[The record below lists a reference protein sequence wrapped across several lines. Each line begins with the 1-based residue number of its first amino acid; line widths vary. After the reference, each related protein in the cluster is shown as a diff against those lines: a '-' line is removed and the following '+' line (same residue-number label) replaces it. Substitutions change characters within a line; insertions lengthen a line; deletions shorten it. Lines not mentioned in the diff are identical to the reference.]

1 MLITFEGIDGSGKST
16 LIKQVGE
23 YLKSKNLNTIIT
35 YEPYD
40 EDIRSLIKSG
50 KYLPKAELALF
61 TADRVQHIENIIL
74 PALKNNMIVLCD
86 RFIDSTIAYQF
97 GGNGISP
104 DIIKAMYKL
113 LNYPIYPE
121 RTYYLDIPI
130 SEAMFRISK
139 RYSKEY
145 DKYDCQSY
153 EFYQNIQMGY
163 KQAIREDPSRFCT
176 IDANKSINKIL
187 SDIIL
192 DLDRVLIR
200 NNYV

>member
-23 YLKSKNLNTIIT
+23 YLKSKNLNTLIT

-40 EDIRSLIKSG
+40 EDIRNLIKSG

-74 PALKNNMIVLCD
+74 PALKDNMIVLCD

-104 DIIKAMYKL
+104 DVIKAIYKL

-153 EFYQNIQMGY
+153 EFYQNIQIGY

-176 IDANKSINKIL
+176 VNANRSINKIL

>member
-23 YLKSKNLNTIIT
+23 YLKSKNLNTLIT

-40 EDIRSLIKSG
+40 EDIRNLIKSG

-74 PALKNNMIVLCD
+74 PALKDNMIVLCD

-176 IDANKSINKIL
+176 VDANKSINKIL

>member
-23 YLKSKNLNTIIT
+23 YLKSKNLNTLIT

-40 EDIRSLIKSG
+40 EDIRNLIKSG

-74 PALKNNMIVLCD
+74 PALKDNMIVLCD

-104 DIIKAMYKL
+104 DVIKAMYKL

-121 RTYYLDIPI
+121 RTYYLDIPV

-139 RYSKEY
+139 RYSKKY

-153 EFYQNIQMGY
+153 EFYQNIQIGY

-176 IDANKSINKIL
+176 IDANRSINKIL

>member
-23 YLKSKNLNTIIT
+23 YLKSKNLNTLIT

-40 EDIRSLIKSG
+40 KDIRNLIKSG

-74 PALKNNMIVLCD
+74 PALKDNMIVLCD

-153 EFYQNIQMGY
+153 EFYQNIQIGY

-176 IDANKSINKIL
+176 VDANRSINKIL

>member
-23 YLKSKNLNTIIT
+23 YLKSKNLNTLIT
-35 YEPYD
+35 YEPYN
-40 EDIRSLIKSG
+40 EDIRNLIKSG

-74 PALKNNMIVLCD
+74 PALKDNMIVLCD

-153 EFYQNIQMGY
+153 EFYQNIQIGY

-176 IDANKSINKIL
+176 VDANRSINKIL

>member
-23 YLKSKNLNTIIT
+23 YLKSKNLNTLIT

-40 EDIRSLIKSG
+40 EDNRNLIKSG

-74 PALKNNMIVLCD
+74 PALKDNMIVLCD

-104 DIIKAMYKL
+104 DVIKAMYKL

-121 RTYYLDIPI
+121 RTYYLDIPV

-176 IDANKSINKIL
+176 VDANRSINKIL

>member
-23 YLKSKNLNTIIT
+23 YLKSKNLNTLIT

-104 DIIKAMYKL
+104 DIIKAIYKL

-176 IDANKSINKIL
+176 INANKSINKIL

>member
-23 YLKSKNLNTIIT
+23 YLKSKNLNTLIT

-40 EDIRSLIKSG
+40 EDIRNLIKSG

-74 PALKNNMIVLCD
+74 PALKDNMIVLCD

-104 DIIKAMYKL
+104 NIIKS
-113 LNYPIYPE
+113 N
-121 RTYYLDIPI
+121 
-130 SEAMFRISK
+130 
-139 RYSKEY
+139 
-145 DKYDCQSY
+145 
-153 EFYQNIQMGY
+153 
-163 KQAIREDPSRFCT
+163 
-176 IDANKSINKIL
+176 
-187 SDIIL
+187 
-192 DLDRVLIR
+192 V
-200 NNYV
+200 

>member
-23 YLKSKNLNTIIT
+23 YLKSKNLNTLIT

-40 EDIRSLIKSG
+40 EDIRNLIKSG

-74 PALKNNMIVLCD
+74 PALKDNMIVLCD

-104 DIIKAMYKL
+104 DVIKAMYKL

-121 RTYYLDIPI
+121 RTYYLDIPV

-153 EFYQNIQMGY
+153 EFYQNIQIGY

-176 IDANKSINKIL
+176 VNANRSINKIL

>member
-23 YLKSKNLNTIIT
+23 YLKSKNLNTLIT

-40 EDIRSLIKSG
+40 EDIRNLIKSG

-74 PALKNNMIVLCD
+74 PALKDNMIVLCD

-104 DIIKAMYKL
+104 DVIKAMYKL

-121 RTYYLDIPI
+121 RTYYLDIPV

-153 EFYQNIQMGY
+153 EFYQNIQIGY

-176 IDANKSINKIL
+176 IDANRSINKIL

-200 NNYV
+200 NNYI

>member
-16 LIKQVGE
+16 LIKHVGE
-23 YLKSKNLNTIIT
+23 YLKSKNLNTLIT
-35 YEPYD
+35 YEPFD
-40 EDIRSLIKSG
+40 KDIRNLIKSG

-61 TADRVQHIENIIL
+61 MADRVQHIEQVIF
-74 PALKNNMIVLCD
+74 PALKENIIVLCD

-104 DIIKAMYKL
+104 DVIKAMYKL

-121 RTYYLDIPI
+121 RTYYLDIPV
-130 SEAMFRISK
+130 SEAMFRISN

-145 DKYDCQSY
+145 DKYDYQSY
-153 EFYQNIQMGY
+153 EFYQNIQVGY
-163 KQAIREDPSRFCT
+163 TQAIREDPSRFCT
-176 IDANKSINKIL
+176 INANRSINKIL
-187 SDIIL
+187 SDVIT

>member
-23 YLKSKNLNTIIT
+23 YLKSKNLNTLIT

-40 EDIRSLIKSG
+40 EDIRNLIKSG

-74 PALKNNMIVLCD
+74 PALKDNMIVLCD

-121 RTYYLDIPI
+121 RTYYLDILI

-176 IDANKSINKIL
+176 VDANRSINKIL
-187 SDIIL
+187 SNIIL

>member
-23 YLKSKNLNTIIT
+23 YLKSKNLNTLIT

-40 EDIRSLIKSG
+40 EDIRNLIKSG

-74 PALKNNMIVLCD
+74 PALKDNMIVLCD

-121 RTYYLDIPI
+121 RTYYLDIPV

-176 IDANKSINKIL
+176 VDANRSINKIL
-187 SDIIL
+187 SDVIL

>member
-23 YLKSKNLNTIIT
+23 YLKSKNLNTLIT

-40 EDIRSLIKSG
+40 EDIRNLIKSG

-74 PALKNNMIVLCD
+74 PALKDNMIVLCD

-104 DIIKAMYKL
+104 DVIRAMYKL

-121 RTYYLDIPI
+121 RTYYLDIPV

-153 EFYQNIQMGY
+153 EFYQNIQIGY

-176 IDANKSINKIL
+176 IDANRSINKIL

>member
-23 YLKSKNLNTIIT
+23 YLKSKNLNTLIT

-40 EDIRSLIKSG
+40 EDIRNLIKSG

-74 PALKNNMIVLCD
+74 PALKDNMIVLCD

-104 DIIKAMYKL
+104 DVIKAMYKL

-121 RTYYLDIPI
+121 RTYYLDIPV

-176 IDANKSINKIL
+176 VDANRSINKIL

>member
-1 MLITFEGIDGSGKST
+1 
-16 LIKQVGE
+16 
-23 YLKSKNLNTIIT
+23 
-35 YEPYD
+35 
-40 EDIRSLIKSG
+40 
-50 KYLPKAELALF
+50 
-61 TADRVQHIENIIL
+61 
-74 PALKNNMIVLCD
+74 
-86 RFIDSTIAYQF
+86 
-97 GGNGISP
+97 
-104 DIIKAMYKL
+104 MYKL

-145 DKYDCQSY
+145 DKYDYQSY

-176 IDANKSINKIL
+176 VDANRSINKIL

-192 DLDRVLIR
+192 DLDRVFTR

>member
-23 YLKSKNLNTIIT
+23 YLKSKNLNTLIT

-40 EDIRSLIKSG
+40 EDIRNLIKSG

-104 DIIKAMYKL
+104 DVIKAIYKL

-121 RTYYLDIPI
+121 RTYYLDIPV

-153 EFYQNIQMGY
+153 EFYQNIQIGY

>member
-23 YLKSKNLNTIIT
+23 YLKSKNLNTLIT

-40 EDIRSLIKSG
+40 EDIRNLIKSG

-74 PALKNNMIVLCD
+74 PALKDNMIVLCD

-104 DIIKAMYKL
+104 DVIKAMYKL

-121 RTYYLDIPI
+121 RTYYLDIPV

-153 EFYQNIQMGY
+153 EFYQNIQIGY

-176 IDANKSINKIL
+176 VDANRSINKIL

>member
-23 YLKSKNLNTIIT
+23 YLKSKNLNTLIT

-40 EDIRSLIKSG
+40 EDIRNLIKSG

-74 PALKNNMIVLCD
+74 PALKDNMIVLCD

-113 LNYPIYPE
+113 FNYPIYPE
-121 RTYYLDIPI
+121 RTYYLDIPV

-153 EFYQNIQMGY
+153 EFYQNIQIGY
-163 KQAIREDPSRFCT
+163 KQAIKEDPSRFCT
-176 IDANKSINKIL
+176 VDANRSINKIL

-200 NNYV
+200 NNFK

>member
-23 YLKSKNLNTIIT
+23 YLKSKNLNTLIT

-40 EDIRSLIKSG
+40 EDIRNLIKSG

-61 TADRVQHIENIIL
+61 IADRVQHIENIIL
-74 PALKNNMIVLCD
+74 PALKDNMIVLCD

-104 DIIKAMYKL
+104 DVIKAMYKL

-121 RTYYLDIPI
+121 RTYYLDIPV

-153 EFYQNIQMGY
+153 EFYQNIQIGY

-176 IDANKSINKIL
+176 VDANRSINKIL

>member
-1 MLITFEGIDGSGKST
+1 MLITFEGIDGTGKST

-23 YLKSKNLNTIIT
+23 YLKSKNLNTLIT

-40 EDIRSLIKSG
+40 EDIRNLIKSG

-74 PALKNNMIVLCD
+74 PALKDNMIVLCD

-121 RTYYLDIPI
+121 RTYYLDIPV

-176 IDANKSINKIL
+176 VDANRSINKIL
-187 SDIIL
+187 SDVIL

>member
-23 YLKSKNLNTIIT
+23 YLKSKNLNTLIT

-40 EDIRSLIKSG
+40 EDIRNLIKSG

-61 TADRVQHIENIIL
+61 TADRVQHIKNIIL
-74 PALKNNMIVLCD
+74 PALKDNMIVLCD

-104 DIIKAMYKL
+104 DVIKAIYKL

-121 RTYYLDIPI
+121 RTYYLDIPV

-153 EFYQNIQMGY
+153 EFYQNIQIGY

-176 IDANKSINKIL
+176 VDANRSINKIL

>member
-23 YLKSKNLNTIIT
+23 YLKSKNLNTLIT

-40 EDIRSLIKSG
+40 EDIRNLIKSG

-61 TADRVQHIENIIL
+61 TADRVQHIENIIF
-74 PALKNNMIVLCD
+74 PALKNNMIILCD

-104 DIIKAMYKL
+104 DVIKAMYKL

-153 EFYQNIQMGY
+153 EFYQNIQIGY